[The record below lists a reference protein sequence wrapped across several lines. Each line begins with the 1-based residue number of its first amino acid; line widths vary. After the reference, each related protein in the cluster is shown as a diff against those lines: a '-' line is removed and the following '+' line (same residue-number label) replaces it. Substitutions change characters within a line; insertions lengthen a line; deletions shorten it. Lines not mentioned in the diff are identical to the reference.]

1 MSRFFVPK
9 EFIKA
14 DSIYITGK
22 EAHHILDV
30 MRLKVSDEVVVFDGS
45 GREYTGIVKAANRK
59 SLEVQ
64 IKNTR
69 ESSAGRGILLTLIQ
83 AIPKKDKMD
92 YIAEKAT
99 ELGVS
104 RIIPVTTERT
114 IPEWNDAKKASIVER
129 WRNIAREAAKQ
140 CGRLDVPEVNPIIP
154 FEELIRHCEEPK
166 ATKQSLKKR
175 DCFAPSGL
183 AMTVWDYDLKLI
195 AVLSDKA
202 IKLKD
207 TLKNGSGKKIAV
219 AIGPE
224 GDFTPEETED
234 ARSAGFKV
242 VSLGPR
248 VLKSDTAGLAVLSM
262 INYEYTS

>member
-9 EFIKA
+9 ESVRA
-14 DSIYITGK
+14 ASIYITGR

-30 MRLKVSDEVVVFDGS
+30 MRLKVSDEVVVFDGT
-45 GREYTGIVKAANRK
+45 GREYTGIVRAADRK

-64 IKNTR
+64 IKSAR
-69 ESSAGRGILLTLIQ
+69 ESSAGRGPLITLIQ
-83 AIPKKDKMD
+83 ALPKKEKMD
-92 YIAEKAT
+92 YIVEKAT

-129 WRNIAREAAKQ
+129 WRKIVREAAKQ
-140 CGRLDVPEVNPIIP
+140 CGRSDLPEVSQIVP

-166 ATKQSLKKR
+166 AIASPLK
-175 DCFAPSGL
+175 GL
-183 AMTVWDYDLKLI
+183 AMTVWDCDLKLI
-195 AVLSDKA
+195 TALSDRA
-202 IKLKD
+202 AGLKD
-207 TLKNGSGKKIAV
+207 ALKDGSSKNITI

-224 GDFTPEETED
+224 GDFTPEEAED
-234 ARSAGFKV
+234 ALKAGFKIV
-242 VSLGPR
+242 NLGPR

-262 INYEYTS
+262 IDYEYAS